1 MAIVPYLV
9 RLGISHI
16 YASPIFTARSGSTHG
31 YDITDAN
38 AVNPELGGRN
48 GLVRLV
54 GALREHGMGLVLDIV
69 PNHMASAA
77 PENAWFSDVLRNGRT
92 SRHADYFDIDWDN
105 DQPQL
110 TDKML
115 LPVLAKPYATVLQ
128 SGELS
133 LVFDRGRGEFFL
145 AYFDRRVPL
154 SPESQLTVLSAAGD
168 GKPYDGDLTKIPAT
182 RAAHAVAAFDTKT
195 EAGQKH
201 MHELLEAQH
210 YRLAFWQNAA
220 DEINWRRF
228 FEISD
233 LIGVKVERDD
243 VFEASHALVFDLY
256 REGLIDGVRVDHV
269 DGLALPEK
277 YGRQLRARLVELHRE
292 RPEGLN
298 LGEPLIW
305 VEKILAD
312 DEELE
317 PAWQTD
323 GTTGYEFIN
332 DVLRVLVD
340 PAGEEPLTQFWAT
353 ASGNDSG
360 FDTYETLAREQILS
374 EHLAGEF
381 ERICVLLNR
390 LSNLRLETRDLTG
403 VVIRRAIYALLVNFR
418 VYRVYSRP
426 GHVSAADL
434 ATLTTAAD
442 RARAL
447 LRPADH
453 PALEALLGW
462 LEGDY
467 SSPAEESLL
476 GTVIARFEQLSAPL
490 AAKAVEDTAFYRY
503 GRLIALNEVGGSPAS
518 FSLANEAFHNRMDR
532 RNRTYPFALSP
543 LATHDHKRGADA
555 RARLAVLSD
564 HPEVLGTLARDV
576 ATTLQKIAQPDQQQI
591 APTDL
596 LMLLQSALGAWPAG
610 LDVDD
615 GDGCALL
622 KERLAGW
629 QNKAL
634 REAKQHSNWLIPVT
648 EYEAVAHGVL
658 DSLFADSDLRQTLYQ
673 AVQRLSA
680 PGAVNSLAQV
690 LLQCTAP
697 GIPDIYQGSEMWD
710 FSLVDP
716 DNRMPVDFAAHE
728 RVLDVEAPLSELLVH
743 WRDGRVKQAL
753 IARILRWR
761 HQNHE
766 AIAGASYRP
775 VQIEGP
781 KAQHALCF
789 ARDSSAG
796 TLLVVV
802 PRNISAIVDGTTL
815 LSPAK
820 FWKKTVLKPDAPE
833 QKPDQRAWTDL
844 ISDRVVQGGSAIA
857 VGELLDAFPVALLL
871 REATA
876 TLQ

>member
-1 MAIVPYLV
+1 VPYLD

-48 GLVRLV
+48 GLARLV
-54 GALREHGMGLVLDIV
+54 GVLRQHHMGLVLDIV

-92 SRHADYFDIDWDN
+92 SRFADYFDIDWDN

-115 LPVLAKPYATVLQ
+115 LPILAKPYAAVLQ
-128 SGELS
+128 AGEVA

-154 SPESQLTVLSAAGD
+154 AAEAQASILATAFGKATPAEGDPTKLSAARV
-168 GKPYDGDLTKIPAT
+168 A
-182 RAAHAVAAFDTKT
+182 RAVAHFDAKT
-195 EAGQKH
+195 ESGRKR

-233 LIGVKVERDD
+233 LIGMRVELDD
-243 VFEASHALVFDLY
+243 VFEASHALIFELY

-277 YGRQLRARLVELHRE
+277 YTRQLRARLAELHPA
-292 RPEGLN
+292 RPAGLN
-298 LGEPLIW
+298 DGGPLIW

-312 DEELE
+312 DETLE
-317 PAWQTD
+317 SAWRTD

-340 PAGEEPLTQFWAT
+340 PEGEAPLTQFWAT
-353 ASGNDSG
+353 ASGNDSA
-360 FDTYETLAREQILS
+360 FDVYETRAREQILS

-390 LSNLRLETRDLTG
+390 LSNLRIETRDVTG

-418 VYRVYSRP
+418 VYRIYSRA
-426 GHVSAADL
+426 GYASAADKK
-434 ATLTTAAD
+434 TLERAAV
-442 RARAL
+442 RAREL

-453 PALEALLGW
+453 PALNALLVWFG
-462 LEGDY
+462 GTFAT
-467 SSPAEESLL
+467 PEEKALL

-503 GRLIALNEVGGSPAS
+503 GRLLALNEVGGSPGN
-518 FSLANEAFHNRMDR
+518 FSLAANDFHARMVNRHES
-532 RNRTYPFALSP
+532 TPLALSP

-555 RARLAVLSD
+555 RARLAVLSER
-564 HPEVLGTLARDV
+564 PEVLGTLARDV
-576 ATTLQKIAQPDQQQI
+576 AKALQDIALPNAQQI
-591 APTDL
+591 SPSDL
-596 LMLLQSALGAWPAG
+596 LMLLQSVLGAWQPM

-615 GDGCALL
+615 TAGYMRLRD
-622 KERLAGW
+622 RLAGW

-648 EYEAVAHGVL
+648 DYEAVAKGVL
-658 DSLFADSDLRQTLYQ
+658 EKLFEDDRLRHIVYQ
-673 AVQRLSA
+673 AVQQLSA
-680 PGAVNSLAQV
+680 AGAVNSLVQV
-690 LLQCTAP
+690 LLQCTSP
-697 GIPDIYQGSEMWD
+697 GIPDIYQGTEMWD

-716 DNRMPVDFAAHE
+716 DNRLPVDFAAHDNA
-728 RVLDVEAPLSELLVH
+728 LDLQTPIAELLVH
-743 WRDGRVKQAL
+743 WRDGRIKQAL
-753 IARILRWR
+753 VARILNWR
-761 HQNHE
+761 REHRE
-766 AIAGASYRP
+766 AILHATYRAIAAS
-775 VQIEGP
+775 GP
-781 KAQHALCF
+781 NAKHVLAF
-789 ARDSSAG
+789 VRESEAG
-796 TLLVVV
+796 TLLVIA
-802 PRNISAIVDGTTL
+802 PRNMSGH
-815 LSPAK
+815 
-820 FWKKTVLKPDAPE
+820 
-833 QKPDQRAWTDL
+833 
-844 ISDRVVQGGSAIA
+844 
-857 VGELLDAFPVALLL
+857 LDAKTL
-871 REATA
+871 RPPARFWRKTIVEVRETPEEGQWLDVLSGGTLSGDA
-876 TLQ
+876 TLALDKMLGALPIAMLYQART